1 MYTSH
6 ADHLSTTYWSD
17 TWATG
22 WLLHQMLF
30 WTRVGWTN
38 RYRLEV
44 VGVPGGLRGQ
54 VWPGS
59 VPSLVG
65 LRGSRMAHYPY
76 ACWGNCRPSLA
87 LQIEAEMDHRTRRM
101 VHFSFH
107 DDGSG
112 LGPKAHA

>member
-1 MYTSH
+1 MYISH

-54 VWPGS
+54 V
-59 VPSLVG
+59 
-65 LRGSRMAHYPY
+65 
-76 ACWGNCRPSLA
+76 
-87 LQIEAEMDHRTRRM
+87 
-101 VHFSFH
+101 
-107 DDGSG
+107 
-112 LGPKAHA
+112 